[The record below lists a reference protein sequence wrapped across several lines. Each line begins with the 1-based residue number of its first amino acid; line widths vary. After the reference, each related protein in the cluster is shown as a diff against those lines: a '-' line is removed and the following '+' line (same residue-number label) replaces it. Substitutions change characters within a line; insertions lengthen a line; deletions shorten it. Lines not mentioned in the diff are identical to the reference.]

1 MERIRPEDSDCRS
14 LPREGAI
21 VRLFQGR
28 YPDDLVCN

>member
-14 LPREGAI
+14 LTREGAD